1 MMQRIYS
8 ELTNLNKSLCL
19 IKNSISYRV
28 LNNKSTE
35 KYDKNLDIF
44 LELIKYNINL
54 IDEAPKSLPLTNES
68 VEFLTN
74 LAQQINEL
82 SKGDY
87 DVELG
92 LILANKDRISNLLQD
107 FSTKLKQQTNNQIDT
122 TANEFTLFLNNL
134 QNFRVLANTHEFSDT
149 FKVEIAKIQNE
160 LTKTKKEY
168 EDVNKIYDD
177 IKRKNEKFN
186 YFIDAGNNEALK
198 ELYENIYIDEKK
210 IANEFRNYA
219 IIILLIIG
227 SIILLIIVC
236 GLIQNFFSFTN
247 PGSFNPIHYSF
258 SHFIRFIGLFS
269 LTVPAWYLAKESNKH
284 RQVAYKAKILG
295 TGLTAFPHYVKEL
308 SDEDHIKMRTTLADK
323 FFGQELYS
331 DKKATNTEIQEQSKL
346 TLEALKT
353 AATLLPKKPD

>member
-1 MMQRIYS
+1 MQRIYS

-210 IANEFRNYA
+210 
-219 IIILLIIG
+219 
-227 SIILLIIVC
+227 
-236 GLIQNFFSFTN
+236 
-247 PGSFNPIHYSF
+247 
-258 SHFIRFIGLFS
+258 
-269 LTVPAWYLAKESNKH
+269 
-284 RQVAYKAKILG
+284 
-295 TGLTAFPHYVKEL
+295 
-308 SDEDHIKMRTTLADK
+308 
-323 FFGQELYS
+323 
-331 DKKATNTEIQEQSKL
+331 
-346 TLEALKT
+346 
-353 AATLLPKKPD
+353 